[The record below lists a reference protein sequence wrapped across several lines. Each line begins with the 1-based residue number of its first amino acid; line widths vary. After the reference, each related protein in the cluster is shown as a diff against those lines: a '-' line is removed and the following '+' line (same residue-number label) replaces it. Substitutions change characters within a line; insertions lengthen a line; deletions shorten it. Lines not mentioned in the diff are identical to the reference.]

1 MRLDETEKYFINAFE
16 RDDFYVPCLH
26 GQHAHRRNVCANGLE
41 AIDLDSRPEEKFGIA
56 KKYILLIGS
65 FICEKKIEKSD

>member
-1 MRLDETEKYFINAFE
+1 MILLRIAST
-16 RDDFYVPCLH
+16 RGDFYVSCLH
-26 GQHAHRRNVCANGLE
+26 GGHAHRRNVRANGLE

-65 FICEKKIEKSD
+65 FICEKKIEK